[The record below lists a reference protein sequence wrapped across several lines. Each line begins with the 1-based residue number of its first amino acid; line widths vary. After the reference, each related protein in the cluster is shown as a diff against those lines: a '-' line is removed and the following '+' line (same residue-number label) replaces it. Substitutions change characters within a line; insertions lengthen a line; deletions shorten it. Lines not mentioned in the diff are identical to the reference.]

1 MIMKTKTYLF
11 FLAFLFAL
19 SFTVTTA
26 CSDDDNDDN
35 DEMELQKESDDSDNV
50 ETELGDL
57 EPELVCEELYCNR
70 NGYKI
75 YGKMYRK
82 VSEGSKAPCVILSHS
97 SSLTHAAMAGYAE
110 SIAEKGMSAYC
121 FDFCGGSSESLSDG
135 STDEMT
141 VFTEVDDLTAVLE
154 TVKKL
159 PYVDADSIFL
169 LGSSQGG
176 LVSALTAEDVASDIR
191 GMILFY
197 PAFNIPEL
205 VRMFAGFGG
214 GFGGT
219 GGFGGFGGM
228 TGMSE
233 AYIESIKD
241 FDVWSHIGGYAGPV
255 LIIHGTN
262 DFIVPISNSEK
273 AVTIY
278 PNASLVRIEGANHGF
293 NSANLGGYGSMVGE
307 YDDEVMP
314 YVYSFLV
321 SR

>member
-1 MIMKTKTYLF
+1 MKTKTYLF
-11 FLAFLFAL
+11 SLAFLFAL

-35 DEMELQKESDDSDNV
+35 DEMELQKDNDNDDNSDN
-50 ETELGDL
+50 DNDDNL
-57 EPELVCEELYCNR
+57 EPELVCEELSCNR
-70 NGYKI
+70 DGYKI

-121 FDFCGGSSESLSDG
+121 FDFCGGSSESQSDG

-141 VFTEVDDLTAVLE
+141 VFTEVDDLKAVLE

-233 AYIESIKD
+233 AFVESIKD

-278 PNASLVRIEGANHGF
+278 PSASLVRIEGANHGF

>member
-1 MIMKTKTYLF
+1 MKTKTYLF

-26 CSDDDNDDN
+26 CSDDDND
-35 DEMELQKESDDSDNV
+35 EMELQKDNDNDDN
-50 ETELGDL
+50 L

-70 NGYKI
+70 DGYKI

-97 SSLTHAAMAGYAE
+97 SSLTHAAMVGYAE

-121 FDFCGGSSESLSDG
+121 FDFCGGSSESQSDG

-141 VFTEVDDLTAVLE
+141 VFTEVDDLKAVLE

-219 GGFGGFGGM
+219 GGFGGFGGFG
-228 TGMSE
+228 GMISTSE
-233 AYIESIKD
+233 AFVESIKD

-293 NSANLGGYGSMVGE
+293 NNANLGGYGSMMGE